1 MLSEEQ
7 KKLVEDNINLVFYY
21 LHKKHISMD
30 LCDVGY
36 ISLCKA
42 ARSYKPNKGW
52 AFTTYAMKVMA
63 NDYMMLNRNMN
74 KVKFE
79 QSILSLDTPISSD
92 SEKDLYLID
101 TVRSN
106 FSIEKELFMKDLYD
120 NLNEFMSK
128 LSYRQEV
135 ILQDFF
141 NDVTQNETAAKIGYS
156 QAQVSRVRKNLLSQF
171 KKEYYPNIHI
181 KDIEEMI

>member
-1 MLSEEQ
+1 
-7 KKLVEDNINLVFYY
+7 
-21 LHKKHISMD
+21 
-30 LCDVGY
+30 
-36 ISLCKA
+36 
-42 ARSYKPNKGW
+42 
-52 AFTTYAMKVMA
+52 
-63 NDYMMLNRNMN
+63 
-74 KVKFE
+74 
-79 QSILSLDTPISSD
+79 
-92 SEKDLYLID
+92 
-101 TVRSN
+101 
-106 FSIEKELFMKDLYD
+106 MKDLYN
-120 NLNEFMSK
+120 NLNEFMNK